1 MVTVKK
7 EGVDIQVR
15 PSAPTKKQNLLF
27 SQQVFCFKW
36 YRSISMPSG
45 PRNLHPAG
53 DEMNPFCALKRLL
66 FVTKSD
72 HFCQNFK
79 WQITPYFRKNH
90 LIFWVQIQRPSR

>member
-1 MVTVKK
+1 
-7 EGVDIQVR
+7 
-15 PSAPTKKQNLLF
+15 
-27 SQQVFCFKW
+27 
-36 YRSISMPSG
+36 MPSG

-53 DEMNPFCALKRLL
+53 DEIDEMNPFYALKRLL

-90 LIFWVQIQRPSR
+90 LIFWIQIQRPIR